1 MSTDRIAALEAKIAS
16 AQAELVELKVGRS
29 APPPPPP
36 PRDEV
41 RIVQI
46 NDERTDGLPNLKEMQ
61 KLFSIVRPHSPWPS
75 ALADRFDEERPFRA
89 FGSAFRWAANMR
101 RIPQPDSKRAL
112 SYWCDGCRLWLRER
126 NCVASDLD
134 ANALV
139 LAVLAQGDVA
149 YTASNPQ
156 MGWVWE
162 LGLHEHTGRRAAPDS
177 WRRVLEGGAIL
188 PPSVPRRMAPPSPV
202 RVIVGGGW

>member
-1 MSTDRIAALEAKIAS
+1 VIDRIAQLEQQAAAITAEIAKLK
-16 AQAELVELKVGRS
+16 AERP
-29 APPPPPP
+29 APPPSPPK
-36 PRDEV
+36 DEGV
-41 RIVQI
+41 RIVQLNNEI
-46 NDERTDGLPNLKEMQ
+46 TSGLPDLKQMQ
-61 KLFSIVRPHSPWPS
+61 RLFSIVKPHSPWPS
-75 ALADRFDEERPFRA
+75 ALADRFDPDRPFRA

-139 LAVLAQGDVA
+139 LAILAQGDVK
-149 YTASNPQ
+149 YTQADPQ

-162 LGLHEHTGRRAAPDS
+162 LALHEYVGGRASDA
-177 WRRVLEGGAIL
+177 WRKVLEAGAVL
-188 PPSVPRRMAPPSPV
+188 PPSAPARRMPPLSPV
-202 RVIVGGGW
+202 RVTVGY